1 MKLLKIAIRNTK
13 RNVRRTAIT
22 VVTVVIG
29 VFVIV
34 FAGGVVKGFQN
45 ETIVQIIETRTG
57 DIQIHKAGYRE
68 TLDIMPLDL
77 SIKYSDVLNGISDI
91 KGLKEISG
99 RIQFS
104 GQIATQEESVVLLG
118 NAIDVEKE
126 LAICPRLQESL
137 VLGEFL
143 SPGDKNKIVLT
154 EDSAEKLKINIGD
167 TFLLFATSQKGAI
180 NATELI
186 LKGVFI
192 SDLPDSS
199 KKLGYLPLKTA
210 QDLLL
215 MDGMVTEVVLKK
227 EKNHDIDQIINEMQ
241 SKFSDYEYEINTW
254 KEIEQIIIQMVER
267 QGLLSVVV
275 SVILFIIVFSTVMNT
290 MLMVVLERTSEIGT
304 LLAIGFKRKHIV
316 SLFVY
321 EGTLK
326 GLIGGAIG
334 TILGS
339 TAVYITNIIGIP
351 LSKPGMEKVKFI
363 LRPEMDTRLIILA
376 LLFSIGAAVL
386 ASLYPANRGSKMN
399 PVEALRSV

>member
-227 EKNHDIDQIINEMQ
+227 EKNYDIDQIINEMQ

-326 GLIGGAIG
+326 GLIGGVIG